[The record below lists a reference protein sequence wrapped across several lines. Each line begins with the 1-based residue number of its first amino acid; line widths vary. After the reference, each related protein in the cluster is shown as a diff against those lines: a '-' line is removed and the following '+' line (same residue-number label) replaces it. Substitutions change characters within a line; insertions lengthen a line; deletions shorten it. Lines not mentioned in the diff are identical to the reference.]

1 MKIFHAVVHKDEDS
15 AFGLSFPDLPGV
27 FSAADDEAD
36 LIAQATEA
44 LALYFETEPMIDPMP
59 IERVRAF
66 AKDDLEEGAYI
77 LGVPFIEDISRS
89 VKLTISTTVG
99 VQRAI
104 DSYAKQRNMTRSKVL
119 TEAVLREMSGSKMR
133 VWDGKQT

>member
-89 VKLTISTTVG
+89 VKLTISTTIG

-119 TEAVLREMSGSKMR
+119 TEAVLREITGQETR
-133 VWDGKQT
+133 DAL

>member
-1 MKIFHAVVHKDEDS
+1 MKIFHAIVHKDDDS
-15 AFGLSFPDLPGV
+15 AFGISFPDLPGV

-36 LIAQATEA
+36 LIGQATEA

-59 IERVRAF
+59 MGQARAL
-66 AKDDLEEGAYI
+66 AAQDLAEGAYL
-77 LGVPFIEDISRS
+77 LGVPFLEDTSRN

-104 DSYAKQRNMTRSKVL
+104 DAYAKQRNMTRSKVL
-119 TEAVLREMSGSKMR
+119 TEAVLREMSGREAS
-133 VWDGKQT
+133 